1 MSKYIDKSLIEIHE
15 ALVKGEIKPVDLVNE
30 SLERINKNNL
40 NAFITMND
48 KVIEEAK
55 ELENI
60 PVPEDDLF
68 FGIPIAIKDN
78 IMVNG
83 MLCTCASKI
92 LSNFNAIYDA
102 GVVDLIKKHHML
114 IIGKTNMDEF
124 AMGSTSETS
133 FFGTPIN
140 PWNKDRVPGGSS
152 GGSAV
157 AIAGR
162 LVNFALGSDTGGS
175 IRQPSS
181 FNGIVGM
188 KPSYGRVSR
197 YGLVAFASSL
207 DQIGPMTRNV
217 KENAL
222 LLNAI
227 CHKDDR
233 DMTSVETNED
243 FTRLIGKPLENFK
256 VAIPNYF
263 VSDIVEDEVRNKVLE
278 IKKLLED
285 NNVQVDMID
294 INHIDM
300 AVILYQ
306 IIAMGEASSNL
317 ARFDG
322 IRYGYSYPN
331 PENLDDLYLKTR
343 QDGFGDEVKRRIM
356 VGSYILSGE
365 NAKIYYSKATQMRD
379 DLQKSF
385 KKIFSEYNLIIGP
398 TAARCAYPLNSGKD
412 DPLHCFMDDIL
423 VMHANMGGFP
433 CLSVPVGFNSENLP
447 IGLQILGNNFD
458 EATIYQLAS
467 FLEEKLDLDLEGGKV
482 CE

>member
-1 MSKYIDKSLIEIHE
+1 MSKYIDKSLNEIHE
-15 ALVKGEIKPVDLVNE
+15 ALLKGEIKPVDLVNE
-30 SLERINKNNL
+30 CLDRINKNNL

-55 ELENI
+55 ELEKME
-60 PVPEDDLF
+60 VPKDDLF

-92 LSNFNAIYDA
+92 LSNFEAIYDA
-102 GVVDLIKKHHML
+102 GVIDLVKEHHML

-133 FFGTPIN
+133 YYGTPIN
-140 PWNKDRVPGGSS
+140 PWNKERVPGGSS

-157 AIAGR
+157 SVAGR
-162 LVNFALGSDTGGS
+162 LVPFALGSDTGGS

-217 KENAL
+217 LENAN
-222 LLNAI
+222 LLNVI
-227 CHKDDR
+227 CGKDDR

-243 FTRLIGKPLENFK
+243 FTRLIGKPLKDFK

-263 VSDIVEDEVRNKVLE
+263 LSDFVDSEVRNKVMD

-285 NNVQVDMID
+285 NNITVDMVD

-322 IRYGYSYPN
+322 IRYGYSYPD
-331 PENLDDLYLKTR
+331 PENLEDLYLKTR
-343 QDGFGDEVKRRIM
+343 QYGFGNEVKRRIM

-365 NAKIYYSKATQMRD
+365 NAKIYYSKAMQIRD

-398 TAARCAYPLNSGKD
+398 SAARCAYPLNSGKD

-433 CLSVPVGFNSENLP
+433 CISIPIGFNSEKLP

-467 FLEEKLDLDLEGGKV
+467 FIEKELNLDLEGGKV
-482 CE
+482 SE